1 MYIPVILNCKIVNV
15 SIKFV
20 NYSSIL
26 FDRTLRWLNNSWGL
40 FSY

>member
-20 NYSSIL
+20 NYVIVLNDIL
-26 FDRTLRWLNNSWGL
+26 FFDIIWQDTKMA
-40 FSY
+40 